1 MSMQTQR
8 GTENTFDFSSMN
20 RDSQPAFFSDA
31 AVMPEQ
37 FYCPSFTPQ
46 TERPEVALMR
56 AVLEEALRC
65 FQYQFDLHSTET
77 QRLAREAESWFFSD
91 DTDWPFAF
99 VNICEALH
107 FEPTYIRRGL
117 RNWQTGCPLKV
128 PQRKRRTVGTRRPLT
143 FAA

>member
-1 MSMQTQR
+1 MQTQR
-8 GTENTFDFSSMN
+8 GTANTFDFLSMN
-20 RDSQPAFFSDA
+20 RDSQFTLLSVA

-37 FYCPSFTPQ
+37 FYRPSFTPQ
-46 TERPEVALMR
+46 TERPEVSLMR
-56 AVLEEALRC
+56 AVLEEALKC
-65 FQYQFDLHSTET
+65 FQYQFCLRSTET

-91 DTDWPFAF
+91 ETDWPFAF

-117 RNWQTGCPLKV
+117 RNWQADCPLKV

-143 FAA
+143 LAA